1 MSYSNGHF
9 AVGRKMMAVAQSGS
23 RADPLTMM
31 QMTRKRESHQEFT
44 NNSEPDSLLRRPP
57 SSSSQEV
64 MMIVPSSKTRTIFDN
79 STQHCD
85 DDDDDDYDDDGK
97 KKKKKTKEE
106 EVPWWKKVLDPKRKS
121 VQHWNK
127 LFVLSC
133 FFALFVDPLFFFTIG
148 INPEYKCVVFNY
160 PWAIVFTV
168 LRSVTDFIL
177 LLHMLLQFR
186 LAYESNNGKLVF
198 NRRAIADRY
207 VYSHAFV
214 LDVITVLPLPQI
226 VIMVFVRNY
235 TTRDNAD
242 FLKNVLRVIVLLQ
255 DIPRCIRFFPILIGQ
270 SPSGFVFE
278 TAWANFI
285 INIFMYLLASHVVGC
300 CWYLFGLQ
308 RVNSCLQNACTAD
321 NASSILCFSSYLD
334 CGLGDPYNRTPADI
348 NWTSQ
353 TSATSSC
360 LLPNA
365 TFQYGIYG
373 PMGFQVAQ
381 ESSVVKKYIY
391 SVFWGFL
398 QLSTLAGNQIP
409 SLFVWEVLFTMGIS
423 GLGLFLFALLIGNIQ
438 NFLQSLVRR
447 GQEMQMRRYDVEK
460 WMRRRN
466 LPLEMRKSVRATE
479 RLKWGATRG
488 VEENELL
495 SGLQEDL
502 RSKIKQF
509 ISLELVRKVPL
520 FKVMDAV
527 VLDAICARLQ
537 EQLYIKNSKIMTKDS
552 PIKRM
557 HFIVRGRMRSEGED
571 GMRQELSDG
580 DYCGEELLF
589 WYLEKMALKP
599 RGTWKKRIKWQFPVS
614 FRTVTC
620 LDNVEAFALEASDL
634 EDISTNYYRHMST
647 VRVQGA
653 LRNGSACF
661 KTWAATRIQVAWRYY
676 LKRRA
681 RSGIIVQD
689 NARRSGARIS

>member
-1 MSYSNGHF
+1 
-9 AVGRKMMAVAQSGS
+9 
-23 RADPLTMM
+23 
-31 QMTRKRESHQEFT
+31 
-44 NNSEPDSLLRRPP
+44 
-57 SSSSQEV
+57 
-64 MMIVPSSKTRTIFDN
+64 
-79 STQHCD
+79 
-85 DDDDDDYDDDGK
+85 
-97 KKKKKTKEE
+97 
-106 EVPWWKKVLDPKRKS
+106 
-121 VQHWNK
+121 
-127 LFVLSC
+127 
-133 FFALFVDPLFFFTIG
+133 
-148 INPEYKCVVFNY
+148 
-160 PWAIVFTV
+160 
-168 LRSVTDFIL
+168 
-177 LLHMLLQFR
+177 MLLQFR
-186 LAYESNNGKLVF
+186 LAYESNNGELVF
-198 NRRAIADRY
+198 NRRDIAVRY
-207 VYSHAFV
+207 VCGHAFV

-226 VIMVFVRNY
+226 VVMVFVRNF

-242 FLKNVLRVIVLLQ
+242 FLKDVLRVIVLLQ

-300 CWYLFGLQ
+300 CWYLLGLQ
-308 RVNSCLQNACTAD
+308 RVNVCLQDACTAD

-365 TFQYGIYG
+365 TFPYGIYG

-409 SLFVWEVLFTMGIS
+409 SLFIWEVLFTMGIA

-447 GQEMQMRRYDVEK
+447 GQEMQLRRYDVEK
-460 WMRRRN
+460 WMRQRN
-466 LPLEMRKSVRATE
+466 LPLAMRKRVRATE
-479 RLKWGATRG
+479 RFKWGATRG

-502 RSKIKQF
+502 QRDIKQF
-509 ISLELVRKVPL
+509 ISLELVKKVRL
-520 FKVMDAV
+520 FEVMDAV

-537 EQLYIKNSKIMTKDS
+537 QQLYIKDSKIMTKDS

-557 HFIVRGRMRSEGED
+557 HFIVRGKMLSKGED
-571 GMRQELSDG
+571 GVGQVLSDG
-580 DYCGEELLF
+580 HYCGEELLM
-589 WYLEKMALKP
+589 WYLEKMALNP
-599 RGTWKKRIKWQFPVS
+599 RGTWKKRIKWQSAVS
-614 FRTVTC
+614 SRTVTC
-620 LDNVEAFALEASDL
+620 LDNVDAFALEASDL
-634 EDISTNYYRHMST
+634 EDISTYYYRYMST

-653 LRNGSACF
+653 LRNGSASF
-661 KTWAATRIQVAWRYY
+661 RTWAAIRIQVAWRYY
-676 LKRRA
+676 SKRRA
-681 RSGIIVQD
+681 RSGMLVQD
-689 NARRSGARIS
+689 NARRSGARISWGI